1 MNDMKTICVYCGSS
15 DRMDGVYM
23 EAARRLGRL
32 LAARGSGLVYGG
44 GKTGLMGAVADGVLE
59 GGGSVTGILPRQ
71 FYTPELAHPGLTN
84 LEVVAD
90 MHARKARMAS
100 LADGFIAL
108 PGGYGTFE
116 EFFEILT
123 WAQIGLH
130 AKPIGLLDVNG
141 YYQPLLELVR
151 HAGQHGFIYPD
162 HLELFCCAAEG
173 EDLLALMEAYR
184 PPQHL
189 ARWVERESYGK

>member
-1 MNDMKTICVYCGSS
+1 MNNFKTMCVYCGSS
-15 DRMDGVYM
+15 DRMDGVYI

-32 LAARGSGLVYGG
+32 LAGRGVGLVYGG

-59 GGGSVTGILPRQ
+59 GGGQVTGILPQQ
-71 FYTPELAHPGLTN
+71 FYTPELAHPGLTS

-151 HAGQHGFIYPD
+151 HSGEHGFIYPD
-162 HLELFCCAAEG
+162 HLELFRCAAQG
-173 EDLLALMEAYR
+173 EQLLALMENYR